1 MLHLGRIDERS
12 ICSDQDILYEKR
24 IWCQTKR
31 EEDDDEEEDEKVGS
45 KTGT

>member
-1 MLHLGRIDERS
+1 MNDRS
-12 ICSDQDILYEKR
+12 VSIKTYCTGKR

>member
-1 MLHLGRIDERS
+1 MNDRS
-12 ICSDQDILYEKR
+12 VSIKTSCMEKR

-45 KTGT
+45 NTGT

>member
-1 MLHLGRIDERS
+1 M
-12 ICSDQDILYEKR
+12 EKR

-45 KTGT
+45 NTGT